1 MRQHGERVTRTGRR
15 AAAWGFR
22 GLALALSLI
31 GAAVLGGPGA
41 GAAEAPDGAAIL
53 DRYIEVTG
61 GKDAYAAVKNR
72 VIQATLE
79 LPAQSIKLDF
89 TLYTARPK
97 LAYTVL
103 ESQMVG
109 KIESGVYDGY
119 AWETSTMTGPRL
131 KEGPEELEAVR
142 DATFDLMLN
151 WRKTYPKVEVAGA
164 DTVDGVPCWK
174 VVMTPKFG
182 RARTAWYEQE
192 SGLVKQIEIVAES
205 QAGALTALIKQGD
218 YKEVDGLRMPHR
230 SETDVAG
237 AKRVLTIHEVKH
249 NVDLPADR
257 FTPPADV
264 QKLIEARKK

>member
-1 MRQHGERVTRTGRR
+1 MKRQGNDGTKTIRR
-15 AAAWGFR
+15 AAGR
-22 GLALALSLI
+22 RSQALALFLI
-31 GAAVLGGPGA
+31 GAAILAGP
-41 GAAEAPDGAAIL
+41 AAAAAAPPEGAAIL
-53 DRYIEVTG
+53 DRYLEVTG
-61 GKDAYAAVKNR
+61 GKAAYEAVKNR
-72 VIQATLE
+72 VIKATLE

-89 TLYTARPK
+89 VLYTARPK

-109 KIESGVYDGY
+109 KIESGVYEGY

-131 KEGPEELEAVR
+131 KEGSEELEAVR
-142 DATFDLMLN
+142 DANFDLMVN
-151 WRKTYPKVEVAGA
+151 WRKTYPKVEVVGA

-174 VVMTPKFG
+174 VVMTPRFG

-192 SGLVKQIEIVAES
+192 AGLVKQIEITAES
-205 QAGALTALIKQGD
+205 PAGALTALIKQSD
-218 YKEVDGLRMPHR
+218 YRKVDGLLMPHR

-237 AKRVLTIHEVKH
+237 AKRVLTIHSVEH
-249 NVDLPADR
+249 DVDLPADR